1 MTCKCD
7 SCIECN
13 CNPEV
18 CRCDCHKHRS
28 DDDAGTSREENDD

>member
-18 CRCDCHKHRS
+18 CRCDCHEHRS
-28 DDDAGTSREENDD
+28 DDNGDEENND

>member
-18 CRCDCHKHRS
+18 CRCECHQQGSNDNADAS
-28 DDDAGTSREENDD
+28 DEENGS